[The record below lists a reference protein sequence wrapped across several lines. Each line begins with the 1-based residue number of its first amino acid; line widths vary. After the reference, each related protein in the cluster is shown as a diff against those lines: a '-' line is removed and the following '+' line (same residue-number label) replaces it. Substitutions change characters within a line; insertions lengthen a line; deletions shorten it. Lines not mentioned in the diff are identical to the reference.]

1 MESVRYTITL
11 EDRVFLLG
19 LQRKN
24 WQYFVEKMLA
34 ITENLTFN
42 IDNEADLERELIDN
56 VLENISEFLHEH
68 FWSLCKFF

>member
-1 MESVRYTITL
+1 MESVRHTITL

-68 FWSLCKFF
+68 F

>member
-1 MESVRYTITL
+1 MERVRYTITL

-24 WQYFVEKMLA
+24 WQYFIEKVLS

-68 FWSLCKFF
+68 F

>member
-11 EDRVFLLG
+11 EYRVFLLG

-68 FWSLCKFF
+68 F

>member
-24 WQYFVEKMLA
+24 WQYF
-34 ITENLTFN
+34 
-42 IDNEADLERELIDN
+42 DNEADLERELIDN

-68 FWSLCKFF
+68 F

>member
-1 MESVRYTITL
+1 MQRVRYTITL

-24 WQYFVEKMLA
+24 WQYFLEKVLA

-68 FWSLCKFF
+68 F

>member
-1 MESVRYTITL
+1 MERVRYTITL

-24 WQYFVEKMLA
+24 WQYFLEKVLA

-68 FWSLCKFF
+68 F

>member
-11 EDRVFLLG
+11 ENRVFLLG

-56 VLENISEFLHEH
+56 VLENMSEFLHEY
-68 FWSLCKFF
+68 F